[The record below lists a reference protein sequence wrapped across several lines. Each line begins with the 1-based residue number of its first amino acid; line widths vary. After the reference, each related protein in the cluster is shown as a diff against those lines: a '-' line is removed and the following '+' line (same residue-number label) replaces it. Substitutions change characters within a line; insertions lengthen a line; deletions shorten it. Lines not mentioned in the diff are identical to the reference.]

1 MKARLQIDDDV
12 YEAAERL
19 ASSES
24 RSIDKVLSDLA
35 RKGLDAERGQVEEGV
50 FPVFSVSKDSPPIT
64 SEMVKAALEGL
75 RPSCTSQN

>member
-24 RSIDKVLSDLA
+24 RSIDEVLSDLA
-35 RKGLDAERGQVEEGV
+35 RKGLDAERGQVAEEV
-50 FPVFSVSKDSPPIT
+50 FPVFVVSKDSPPIT
-64 SEMVKAALEGL
+64 SEMVKAALDDDL
-75 RPSCTSQN
+75 

>member
-1 MKARLQIDDDV
+1 MQARLQIDDDV

-35 RKGLDAERGQVEEGV
+35 RKGLDAERGQVAGGA
-50 FPVFSVSKDSPPIT
+50 FPVFSVSKGSPPIT
-64 SEMVKAALEGL
+64 SEMVKAALDDDL
-75 RPSCTSQN
+75 

>member
-12 YEAAERL
+12 YEAAERR
-19 ASSES
+19 ASSEH

-50 FPVFSVSKDSPPIT
+50 FPVFTVSKGSPPIT
-64 SEMVKAALEGL
+64 SEMVKAALDDDL
-75 RPSCTSQN
+75 

>member
-24 RSIDKVLSDLA
+24 RSVDEVLSDLA
-35 RKGLDAERGQVEEGV
+35 RKGLDAKRGQVEDGV
-50 FPVFSVSKDSPPIT
+50 FPIFAVSKDSPPIT
-64 SEMVKAALEGL
+64 SEMVKAGL
-75 RPSCTSQN
+75 DDDL